1 MSLKKNRK
9 NKIVYF
15 VLMTLFSLL
24 YIAVSV
30 VAAHPPKDIDIVWHP
45 NDSTLSVKVEHKVDN
60 PHKHFIDEIT
70 VFVNGKR
77 VVTRNYA
84 SQKEDSFEEDSF
96 YLPNIKAGDRLT
108 VEAKCVIFGTV
119 SKSILVH

>member
-1 MSLKKNRK
+1 MSLKNR
-9 NKIVYF
+9 NKTICF
-15 VLMTLFSLL
+15 ALITLLSLL

-30 VAAHPPKDIDIVWHP
+30 AAAHPPKDIDIVWHP

-77 VVTRNYA
+77 VATRNYV

-96 YLPNIKAGDRLT
+96 YLPSIKTGDRIT
-108 VEAKCVIFGTV
+108 VEAKCVIFGTI
-119 SKSILVH
+119 SKSILVHQ